1 MAKHCGDGAA
11 IDAVMRARG
20 PMNGG
25 GDGLDIA
32 RRDCHVTILASF
44 PGVGR
49 IVLATLLA
57 EALDPLQRREYHALR
72 CLFGVAPVT
81 RRSGKSKIVIRRLTA
96 HRRLCDAVRL
106 IAPREY
112 SLKGPRDF
120 P

>member
-32 RRDCHVTILASF
+32 PRDCHVTILASF

-57 EALDPLQRREYHALR
+57 EALDPLQRRDYHALR

-81 RRSGKSKIVIRRLTA
+81 WRSGKSKIVIRRLTA
-96 HRRLCDAVRL
+96 HRRLCDAAR
-106 IAPREY
+106 AGR
-112 SLKGPRDF
+112 R
-120 P
+120 